1 MSALPRPRRGRR
13 RRYRLP
19 FRPRLVIFA
28 KAPVA
33 GSVKSRLARQLGVAL
48 ATRFARQ
55 CAQALLARVAFDRR
69 WETVIAATPYAQHVG
84 RFWPAG
90 IGRCA
95 QGPGD
100 LGERMQRIMANLPP
114 GPLVIVGTDIPA
126 VRAAHIAQ
134 AFRALGRHDAV
145 FGPAGDGGYWLVGLR
160 RRPRVPRAFRGVRW
174 SSRHALADTLDNLRD
189 RNVYFLAVLGDV
201 DDARD
206 FAATAGAFGRRV
218 LPP

>member
-1 MSALPRPRRGRR
+1 MSALPRPGRRRR

-33 GSVKSRLARQLGVAL
+33 GSVKSRLARKLGVAL

-69 WETVIAATPYAQHVG
+69 WETIIAATPYAQHGG

-90 IGRCA
+90 VGRCA

-100 LGERMQRIMANLPP
+100 LGERMQRIMAGQPP

-126 VRAAHIAQ
+126 VRAAHIAE
-134 AFRALGRHDAV
+134 AFRALGRHDVV
-145 FGPAGDGGYWLVGLR
+145 FGPAADGGYWLVALR
-160 RRPRVPRAFRGVRW
+160 RRPRVPKAFRGVRW
-174 SSRHALADTLDNLRD
+174 SSPHALADTLDNLRD
-189 RNVYFLAVLGDV
+189 RKVSFIAVLDDV

-206 FAATAGAFGRRV
+206 FIATAGTFGRRV
-218 LPP
+218 LPR

>member
-1 MSALPRPRRGRR
+1 V
-13 RRYRLP
+13 P
-19 FRPRLVIFA
+19 FRPRLVVFA

-33 GSVKSRLARQLGVAL
+33 GSVKSRLARQLGVAV

-55 CAQALLARVAFDRR
+55 CAHALLARVAFDRR
-69 WETVIAATPYAQHVG
+69 WETIIAATPCAQYTG

-90 IGRCA
+90 VGRSA

-100 LGERMQRIMANLPP
+100 LGERMQRVMASSPP

-160 RRPRVPRAFRGVRW
+160 RRPRVPKAFRDVRW
-174 SSRHALADTLDNLRD
+174 SSPHALADTLANLPD
-189 RNVYFLAVLGDV
+189 RKISFLAVLGDV

-206 FAATAGAFGRRV
+206 YVASAGAFGRRV

>member
-1 MSALPRPRRGRR
+1 MSALPHPRRGPRR
-13 RRYRLP
+13 RRGLP

-48 ATRFARQ
+48 ATRFARH

-69 WETVIAATPYAQHVG
+69 WETIIAATPYTQHAG

-90 IGRCA
+90 VGRCA

-100 LGERMQRIMANLPP
+100 LGERMHRIMASHPP

-126 VRAAHIAQ
+126 VRAQHIAQ

-160 RRPRVPRAFRGVRW
+160 RRPRVPQAFRGVRW
-174 SSRHALADTLDNLRD
+174 SSPHALADTLGNLRD
-189 RNVYFLAVLGDV
+189 RSVSFLAVLGDV

-206 FAATAGAFGRRV
+206 FFASAGAFGRRV

>member
-1 MSALPRPRRGRR
+1 MTALPRPRCGRKRR
-13 RRYRLP
+13 RCAR

-33 GSVKSRLARQLGVAL
+33 GSVKSRLARQLGVAV

-55 CAQALLARVAFDRR
+55 CAQALLARVGFDRR
-69 WETVIAATPYAQHVG
+69 WETTIAATPFAHPC
-84 RFWPAG
+84 RFWPKG

-100 LGERMQRIMANLPP
+100 LGERMQSIMASLPP

-126 VRAAHIAQ
+126 IRAAHIAQ

-145 FGPAGDGGYWLVGLR
+145 FGPAADGGYWLVGLR
-160 RRPRVPRAFRGVRW
+160 RRPSVPKAFCAVRW
-174 SSRHALADTLDNLRD
+174 SSRHALADTLANLKN
-189 RNVYFLAVLGDV
+189 RNVALLAVLGDV
-201 DDARD
+201 DNAQD
-206 FAATAGAFGRRV
+206 FFASAYRFGRRV

>member
-1 MSALPRPRRGRR
+1 M
-13 RRYRLP
+13 
-19 FRPRLVIFA
+19 IFA

-33 GSVKSRLARQLGVAL
+33 GSVKSRLARELGVAM

-69 WETVIAATPYAQHVG
+69 WETTIAETRFAHSR

-90 IGRCA
+90 IGRCT
-95 QGPGD
+95 QGLGD
-100 LGERMQRIMANLPP
+100 LGERMQRIMASVPP

-126 VRAAHIAQ
+126 IRAAHIAQ

-145 FGPAGDGGYWLVGLR
+145 FGPAADGGYWLVGLR
-160 RRPRVPRAFRGVRW
+160 RRPSIPNAFCAVRW
-174 SSRHALADTLDNLRD
+174 SSRHALADTVANLKD
-189 RNVYFLAVLGDV
+189 RNVALLAVLGDV
-201 DDARD
+201 DNAQD
-206 FAATAGAFGRRV
+206 FFASAHCFGRRV